1 MRIVYEKVYI
11 CRHINLPGIAKIL
24 LGPEPKSMESVVAL
38 ILVQMK
44 GSN

>member
-1 MRIVYEKVYI
+1 MRIVYDKVDIYFFL
-11 CRHINLPGIAKIL
+11 RIAKKSFWAL
-24 LGPEPKSMESVVAL
+24 NQKSMESVVAL